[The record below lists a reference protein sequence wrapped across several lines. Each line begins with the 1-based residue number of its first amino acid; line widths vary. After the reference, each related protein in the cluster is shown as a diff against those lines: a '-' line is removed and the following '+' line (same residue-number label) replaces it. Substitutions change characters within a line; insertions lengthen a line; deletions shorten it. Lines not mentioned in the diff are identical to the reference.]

1 MQQVQAI
8 FKRLYPLEE
17 RKPAQV
23 KLAFLFGL
31 IVFLLMY
38 FIQPFGKKPR
48 SEALLLESGYA
59 GLLTFFSILFVFFIV
74 YPLFPKF
81 FKEEKWTIGREAILT
96 LIIIVTIATAN
107 ALAGHFVWSIPL
119 SASNWVKMI
128 FYTAVIGIAPA
139 TVSILLNQARLL
151 RKYRKEVGFI
161 NDTLHPVKPE
171 ATTEVIIAAEER
183 ADVDERK
190 PDVPLLMT
198 IEAENEKDN
207 LVIPADTFLAAS
219 SADNYIKVF
228 YRVDDL
234 LKTCILRTTLKK
246 LEENVLPYPAI
257 VRCYRTAI
265 VNIAAVQNLTGSA
278 QGYRLQLACLPDEIP
293 VSRNLNQLI
302 KDKLAAIHP

>member
-1 MQQVQAI
+1 MDHRQGGNSYTYHYCNHCNCQCAGGT
-8 FKRLYPLEE
+8 FCLEHPIICIKLGKNDFLHG
-17 RKPAQV
+17 RNWYCPCHSKYTTKP
-23 KLAFLFGL
+23 G
-31 IVFLLMY
+31 
-38 FIQPFGKKPR
+38 
-48 SEALLLESGYA
+48 EAL
-59 GLLTFFSILFVFFIV
+59 
-74 YPLFPKF
+74 
-81 FKEEKWTIGREAILT
+81 KEISKG
-96 LIIIVTIATAN
+96 
-107 ALAGHFVWSIPL
+107 
-119 SASNWVKMI
+119 
-128 FYTAVIGIAPA
+128 
-139 TVSILLNQARLL
+139 
-151 RKYRKEVGFI
+151 VGFI

-171 ATTEVIIAAEER
+171 PTTEVITAAEER

-257 VRCYRTAI
+257 VRCHRTAI